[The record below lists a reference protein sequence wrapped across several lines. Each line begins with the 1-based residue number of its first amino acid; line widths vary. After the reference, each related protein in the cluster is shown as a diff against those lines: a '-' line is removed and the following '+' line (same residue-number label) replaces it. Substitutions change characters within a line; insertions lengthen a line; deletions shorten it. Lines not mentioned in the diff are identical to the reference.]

1 MSIINTMRMAP
12 ANGTAQQVTNGVVVT
27 ATVNGRNYSCAVGAT
42 IDVPEFDAPA
52 LQARGSFVR
61 LDTSGPTTQRP
72 TYPPNQNSDARIAA
86 APIGYRMIDTTLGV
100 AICFNGAAWVNVVT
114 GAIV

>member
-1 MSIINTMRMAP
+1 MSILNTIRMVP

-27 ATVNGRNYSCAVGAT
+27 TTVNGRSYSCAVGST

-52 LQARGSFVR
+52 LQARGLFVR
-61 LDTSGPTTQRP
+61 LDTSGPTSQRP
-72 TYPPNQNSDARIAA
+72 AYPPNANSDARIAA
-86 APIGYRMIDTTLGV
+86 SPIGYRMIDTTLGV